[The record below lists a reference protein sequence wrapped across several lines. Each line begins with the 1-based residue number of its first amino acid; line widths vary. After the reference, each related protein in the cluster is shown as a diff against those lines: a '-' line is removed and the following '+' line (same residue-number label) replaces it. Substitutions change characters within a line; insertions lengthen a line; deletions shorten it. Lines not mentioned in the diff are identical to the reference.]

1 MEQCGYTILV
11 GIKRGLVGNYIRNL
25 IEKAVGIIIG
35 YQAVMV
41 IAGAM
46 STLN

>member
-1 MEQCGYTILV
+1 MSS
-11 GIKRGLVGNYIRNL
+11 YIRDL
-25 IEKAVGIIIG
+25 IEKVVGIIIG